1 MQRRE
6 ARGDRGQGGKVGSG
20 MAAGPPSN
28 KCRAAGR
35 CHRIRA
41 CQRSPRRRQRAQ
53 NSRRPRGGV
62 SPSWAGRGGGRG
74 TPPARPLPWPWPWLW
89 PWLWPPLRPTT
100 PAQQRPRRGP
110 VGLPLPPGEGD
121 LLGKVQGGR
130 RSPGEE
136 EERKGKIA
144 LSLRFH

>member
-6 ARGDRGQGGKVGSG
+6 ARGDRGQGGKVDSG

-62 SPSWAGRGGGRG
+62 SPGGAGGGRG
-74 TPPARPLPWPWPWLW
+74 TPPARPLSW

-110 VGLPLPPGEGD
+110 VGLPLPPIQGD
-121 LLGKVQGGR
+121 LLGKVRGGR

-136 EERKGKIA
+136 EKRREKMA